1 MRGLKFLVI
10 FMGVL
15 IVIGTSLLLYLIVLK
30 NKSIET
36 SNFQNKY
43 PLEISINI
51 PKNSKILDITSNQ
64 NHIILELEE
73 NNKYKIIIIDIS
85 SGKVVKKINIDEINF
100 EKIQ

>member
-15 IVIGTSLLLYLIVLK
+15 IVIGTSLLLYLIVFK
-30 NKSIET
+30 NKNIET

-51 PKNSKILDITSNQ
+51 PRNSKILDITSSQ

-85 SGKVVKKINIDEINF
+85 SGKVVKKINIDEN
-100 EKIQ
+100 

>member
-15 IVIGTSLLLYLIVLK
+15 IVIGTSLLLYLIVFK
-30 NKSIET
+30 NKNIET

-51 PKNSKILDITSNQ
+51 PRNSKILDITSSQ

-73 NNKYKIIIIDIS
+73 NNKYKIMIIDIS
-85 SGKVVKKINIDEINF
+85 SGKVVKKINIDEN
-100 EKIQ
+100 

>member
-15 IVIGTSLLLYLIVLK
+15 IVIGTSLLLYLIVFK
-30 NKSIET
+30 NKNIET
-36 SNFQNKY
+36 DNFQNKY

-51 PKNSKILDITSNQ
+51 PINSKILDITSSQ

-85 SGKVVKKINIDEINF
+85 SGKVVKKINIDEN
-100 EKIQ
+100 

>member
-15 IVIGTSLLLYLIVLK
+15 IVIGTSLLLYLIVFK
-30 NKSIET
+30 NKNIET

-51 PKNSKILDITSNQ
+51 PRNSKILDITSNQ

-85 SGKVVKKINIDEINF
+85 SGKVVKKINIDEN
-100 EKIQ
+100 

>member
-15 IVIGTSLLLYLIVLK
+15 IVIGTSLLLYLIVFK
-30 NKSIET
+30 NKNIET

-73 NNKYKIIIIDIS
+73 NNKYKIIIIDIP
-85 SGKVVKKINIDEINF
+85 SGKVVKKINIDEN
-100 EKIQ
+100 

>member
-10 FMGVL
+10 FMGIL

-30 NKSIET
+30 NKNIKT
-36 SNFQNKY
+36 GNFQNKY

-51 PKNSKILDITSNQ
+51 PRNSIILDITSNQ
-64 NHIILELEE
+64 NHIILELKE

-85 SGKVVKKINIDEINF
+85 SGKVVKKINIDEN
-100 EKIQ
+100 

>member
-30 NKSIET
+30 NKNIEIG
-36 SNFQNKY
+36 NFKNKH

-51 PKNSKILDITSNQ
+51 PSNSKIENITSSQ

-85 SGKVVKKINIDEINF
+85 SGKVVKKINIDEN
-100 EKIQ
+100 

>member
-30 NKSIET
+30 NKNIET
-36 SNFQNKY
+36 GNFQNKH

-51 PKNSKILDITSNQ
+51 PSNSKI
-64 NHIILELEE
+64 
-73 NNKYKIIIIDIS
+73 
-85 SGKVVKKINIDEINF
+85 
-100 EKIQ
+100 

>member
-10 FMGVL
+10 FMGIL
-15 IVIGTSLLLYLIVLK
+15 IVIGTSLLLYLIVFK
-30 NKSIET
+30 NKNIET

-43 PLEISINI
+43 PLEISVNI
-51 PKNSKILDITSNQ
+51 PRNSKILDITSNQ

-85 SGKVVKKINIDEINF
+85 SVKVVKKINIDEN
-100 EKIQ
+100 

>member
-30 NKSIET
+30 NKNIQT
-36 SNFQNKY
+36 DNFQKKY

-51 PKNSKILDITSNQ
+51 PRNSKILDITSSQ

-85 SGKVVKKINIDEINF
+85 SGKVVKKINIDEN
-100 EKIQ
+100 

>member
-15 IVIGTSLLLYLIVLK
+15 IVIGTSLLLYLIVFK
-30 NKSIET
+30 NKNIET
-36 SNFQNKY
+36 DNFQNKY

-51 PKNSKILDITSNQ
+51 PINSKILDITSNQ

-85 SGKVVKKINIDEINF
+85 SGKVVKKINIDEN
-100 EKIQ
+100 

>member
-15 IVIGTSLLLYLIVLK
+15 IVIGTSLLLYLIVFK
-30 NKSIET
+30 NKNIET
-36 SNFQNKY
+36 SNFQIKS

-51 PKNSKILDITSNQ
+51 PRKSKILDITSSQ

-85 SGKVVKKINIDEINF
+85 SGKVVKKINIDEN
-100 EKIQ
+100 

>member
-15 IVIGTSLLLYLIVLK
+15 IFIGTSLLLYLIVFKSK
-30 NKSIET
+30 NIET
-36 SNFQNKY
+36 GNFHNKY

-51 PKNSKILDITSNQ
+51 PKNSKILEITSTQ

-85 SGKVVKKINIDEINF
+85 SGKVVKKINIDEN
-100 EKIQ
+100 

>member
-10 FMGVL
+10 FMGVI
-15 IVIGTSLLLYLIVLK
+15 IVIGTSLLLYLIVFK
-30 NKSIET
+30 NKNIET

-51 PKNSKILDITSNQ
+51 PRNSKILDITSNQ

-85 SGKVVKKINIDEINF
+85 SGKVVKKINIDEN
-100 EKIQ
+100 

>member
-15 IVIGTSLLLYLIVLK
+15 IFIGTSLLLYLIVFK
-30 NKSIET
+30 NKNIET
-36 SNFQNKY
+36 GNLQNKY

-51 PKNSKILDITSNQ
+51 PKNSKILDIASNQ

-85 SGKVVKKINIDEINF
+85 SGKVVKKINIDEN
-100 EKIQ
+100 

>member
-15 IVIGTSLLLYLIVLK
+15 IFIGTSLLLYLIVLK
-30 NKSIET
+30 NKNIET
-36 SNFQNKY
+36 GNFQNKY

-51 PKNSKILDITSNQ
+51 PRNSKILNITSSQ

-85 SGKVVKKINIDEINF
+85 SGKVVKKINIDEN
-100 EKIQ
+100 

>member
-15 IVIGTSLLLYLIVLK
+15 IVIGTSLLLYLIVFK
-30 NKSIET
+30 NKNIET

-43 PLEISINI
+43 PLEISVNI
-51 PKNSKILDITSNQ
+51 PRNSKILDITSNQ

-85 SGKVVKKINIDEINF
+85 SGKVVKKINIDEN
-100 EKIQ
+100 

>member
-15 IVIGTSLLLYLIVLK
+15 IVIGTSLLLYLIILK
-30 NKSIET
+30 NKNI
-36 SNFQNKY
+36 QNVNLQYEY

-85 SGKVVKKINIDEINF
+85 SGKVVKKININEN
-100 EKIQ
+100 

>member
-15 IVIGTSLLLYLIVLK
+15 IFIGTSLLLYLIVLK
-30 NKSIET
+30 NKNIET

-51 PKNSKILDITSNQ
+51 PKNSKILDITSSQ
-64 NHIILELEE
+64 NHIILELKE

-85 SGKVVKKINIDEINF
+85 SGKVVKKINIDEN
-100 EKIQ
+100 

>member
-15 IVIGTSLLLYLIVLK
+15 IVFGTSLLLYLVILK
-30 NKSIET
+30 NKNIK
-36 SNFQNKY
+36 NVNLQNKY

-51 PKNSKILDITSNQ
+51 PRNSKILDITSSQ
-64 NHIILELEE
+64 NHIILELKE

-85 SGKVVKKINIDEINF
+85 SGKVVKKINIDEN
-100 EKIQ
+100 

>member
-15 IVIGTSLLLYLIVLK
+15 IVIGTSLLLYLIVFK
-30 NKSIET
+30 NKNIET
-36 SNFQNKY
+36 SNFQNKF

-51 PKNSKILDITSNQ
+51 PRNSKILDITSSQ

-85 SGKVVKKINIDEINF
+85 SGKVVKKINIDEN
-100 EKIQ
+100 

>member
-15 IVIGTSLLLYLIVLK
+15 IVIGTSLLLYLIVFK
-30 NKSIET
+30 NKNIET
-36 SNFQNKY
+36 SNFQIKF
-43 PLEISINI
+43 PLEININI
-51 PKNSKILDITSNQ
+51 PRNSKILDITSSQ

-85 SGKVVKKINIDEINF
+85 SGKVVKRINIDEN
-100 EKIQ
+100 

>member
-15 IVIGTSLLLYLIVLK
+15 IVIGTSLLLYLIVFK
-30 NKSIET
+30 NKNIET

-51 PKNSKILDITSNQ
+51 PINSKILDITSNQ

-85 SGKVVKKINIDEINF
+85 SGKVVKRINIDEN
-100 EKIQ
+100 

>member
-15 IVIGTSLLLYLIVLK
+15 IFIGTSLLLYLIVLK
-30 NKSIET
+30 NKNIET
-36 SNFQNKY
+36 GNFQNKY

-51 PKNSKILDITSNQ
+51 PINSKILDITSSQ
-64 NHIILELEE
+64 NHIILELKE

-85 SGKVVKKINIDEINF
+85 SGKVVKKINIDEN
-100 EKIQ
+100 

>member
-15 IVIGTSLLLYLIVLK
+15 IVIGTSLLLYLIVFK
-30 NKSIET
+30 NKNIET

-51 PKNSKILDITSNQ
+51 PRNSKILDITSNQ

-85 SGKVVKKINIDEINF
+85 SGQVVKKINIDEN
-100 EKIQ
+100 

>member
-15 IVIGTSLLLYLIVLK
+15 IVIGTSLLLYLIVFK
-30 NKSIET
+30 NKNIET
-36 SNFQNKY
+36 SNLQNKY

-51 PKNSKILDITSNQ
+51 PRNSKILDITSNQ

-85 SGKVVKKINIDEINF
+85 SGKVVKKINIDEN
-100 EKIQ
+100 